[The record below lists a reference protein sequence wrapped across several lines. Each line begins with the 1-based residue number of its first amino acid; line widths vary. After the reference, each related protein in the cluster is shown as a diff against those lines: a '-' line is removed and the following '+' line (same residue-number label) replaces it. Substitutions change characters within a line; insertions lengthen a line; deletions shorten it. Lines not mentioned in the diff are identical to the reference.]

1 MAAKASRVIEGLQ
14 GKLAEMAHAFT
25 YAPGMDA
32 PYLDFDTWG
41 NAYNYIRNLKDELD
55 ALHAYAVTAETQLDG
70 GTRYFTAEQY
80 RDAWLN
86 ERWGPPAL
94 RSKQLA

>member
-1 MAAKASRVIEGLQ
+1 MAARASRVIAELQ
-14 GKLAEMAHAFT
+14 ANLKRMHHAFS

-55 ALHAYAVTAETQLDG
+55 ALHDYAVKTETELG
-70 GTRYFTAEQY
+70 GTRDFTAEQY

-86 ERWGPPAL
+86 ERWGPPEL
-94 RSKQLA
+94 RKVDA